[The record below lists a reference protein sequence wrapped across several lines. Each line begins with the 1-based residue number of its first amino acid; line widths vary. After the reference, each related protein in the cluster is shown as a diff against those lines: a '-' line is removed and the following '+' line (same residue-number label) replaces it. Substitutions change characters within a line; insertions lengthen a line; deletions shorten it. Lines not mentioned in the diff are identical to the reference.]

1 MKLSWVDDG
10 SERSVDLPVL
20 RPKVSA
26 CDLIRS
32 HRDQSRSAVISH
44 SCLIKPELIRQAG
57 LGQSVI
63 DVRALLAKTG
73 FFTHDPGF
81 TSTSSCES
89 AITYIDGDAGY
100 SPLTSSESPRL
111 FISAISRRYLG
122 IGVLLHRGYHI
133 NALAEQC
140 SFPEVP
146 RYRRDIAE
154 ISPRYRRDIAEMNSR
169 DE

>member
-1 MKLSWVDDG
+1 M
-10 SERSVDLPVL
+10 L

-44 SCLIKPELIRQAG
+44 SYFSLNYLFLFFYFTLILKPELIRQAG

-146 RYRRDIAE
+146 RYRRDIAD
-154 ISPRYRRDIAEMNSR
+154 ISPRYRRD
-169 DE
+169 